1 MTSST
6 DIVFLYPAID
16 LEAYFFMR
24 IQRCLT
30 IFNVLNGD
38 SGTWWYFKGP
48 WIDIVSLNISIEL
61 IYMLLSLETSIL
73 TVIVVFLFITF
84 VIVISCIIIIVVF
97 LFWST
102 RVTGIETRL
111 TNIEHHVGLHPSQPD
126 AQQQP
131 QPQQPHYQP
140 HTY

>member
-6 DIVFLYPAID
+6 DIMLLYPAID

-24 IQRCLT
+24 VQRCLA
-30 IFNVLNGD
+30 IFNVINGD
-38 SGTWWYFKGP
+38 SCTWWYFKGP

-61 IYMLLSLETSIL
+61 IYMLLSLETSFL

-102 RVTGIETRL
+102 RLFRTTIIIPSGIHMIINVSLAVRNTCTSL
-111 TNIEHHVGLHPSQPD
+111 SVGHH
-126 AQQQP
+126 
-131 QPQQPHYQP
+131 
-140 HTY
+140 